1 MARPKTSLTMRV
13 RIEGVRE
20 TLKAL
25 NELPKEANEQMRKA
39 AMTMAEKLAVKSQQ
53 AALSD
58 QSPQAA
64 LIVPTIKPRRDRVP
78 VIVAGGSTRVG
89 RRSVPA
95 WKVLFGSEFG
105 ANQYPQFG
113 KRHQGQEGSYLFPI
127 VEANSEL
134 VEREWNAAADDVIAR
149 FTAGGG
155 G

>member
-1 MARPKTSLTMRV
+1 MAPRRKTLTMRV

-25 NELPKEANEQMRKA
+25 NKLPKEANDEIRKV
-39 AMTMAEKLAVKSQQ
+39 AMEIAEKLAVKSKQ
-53 AALSD
+53 AAMSD
-58 QSPQAA
+58 PSPQAA

-89 RRSVPA
+89 RRNAPA
-95 WKVLFGSEFG
+95 WGVLFGSEFG

-127 VEANSEL
+127 VEQNSEL
-134 VEREWNAAADDVIAR
+134 VEQEWNAAADRIITQFSED
-149 FTAGGG
+149 GGG
-155 G
+155 